1 MKKSIYLLY
10 SISVF
15 ILGLITGCTPTKV
28 FNLEPFGATN
38 STVINGRTV
47 VKESKDSV
55 DIVASFV
62 GLYHDYAVFD
72 IEVFNR
78 TNHDLLVAPK
88 DFMLKPF
95 NEDKTPYFYQN
106 QEYVGYLAIDPTEEI
121 IKLDNRMVKE
131 EKRIKTAKT
140 VNTILAI
147 AGAVTL
153 IAGATKSSGYR
164 ETASA
169 RNTMALGETMLRFG
183 LTKGAVD
190 RSLYYSRMDQYASE
204 KDVWQHQ
211 TFLKNVISPN
221 SSLRG
226 DVFIR
231 YTAAAPLMQISFPTQ
246 SDDIVIWF
254 EKGK

>member
-1 MKKSIYLLY
+1 MKKLTYIY
-10 SISVF
+10 SIVVLTVG
-15 ILGLITGCTPTKV
+15 IMTGCTPTRV

-38 STVINGRTV
+38 STVIDGRTI

-55 DIVASFV
+55 DVVASFV
-62 GLYHDYAVFD
+62 GLYQDYAVFD

-78 TNHDLLVAPK
+78 TNHDLMVSPK
-88 DFMLKPF
+88 DFRLTPL
-95 NEDKTPYFYQN
+95 NEDKTPYFYRE
-106 QEYVGYLAIDPTEEI
+106 QEQVGYLAIDPTEEI

-131 EKRIKTAKT
+131 EKRLKTAKT

-153 IAGATKSSGYR
+153 VAGATKSSGYR
-164 ETASA
+164 EAASV
-169 RNTMALGETMLRFG
+169 RNTMALGESMLRIG

-190 RSLYYSRMDQYASE
+190 RSVYYSRMDQYSSQ
-204 KDVWQHQ
+204 KDVWQQQ
-211 TFLKNVISPN
+211 TFLKNVIAPN

-231 YTAAAPLMQISFPTQ
+231 YTSSAPLMQMSYPVG

-254 EKGK
+254 ERGK

>member
-1 MKKSIYLLY
+1 MKKLTYLY
-10 SISVF
+10 SIVV
-15 ILGLITGCTPTKV
+15 LMVGTMTGCAPARV

-47 VKESKDSV
+47 VKESRDSV

-62 GLYHDYAVFD
+62 GLYQDYAVFD

-78 TNHDLLVAPK
+78 TNHDFLVSPK
-88 DFMLKPF
+88 DFKLTPL
-95 NEDKTPYFYQN
+95 NEDKTPYFYRD
-106 QEYVGYLAIDPTEEI
+106 QEQVGYLAIDPTEEI

-131 EKRIKTAKT
+131 ERRIKTAKT

-153 IAGATKSSGYR
+153 VAGATKSSGYR
-164 ETASA
+164 DAASA
-169 RNTMALGETMLRFG
+169 RNTMALGESMLRIG
-183 LTKGAVD
+183 LTKGAID
-190 RSLYYSRMDQYASE
+190 RSVYYSRMNQYASQ

-226 DVFIR
+226 DVFVR
-231 YTAAAPLMQISFPTQ
+231 YTSSAPLMQMSFPVE
-246 SDDIVIWF
+246 SDDILIWF
-254 EKGK
+254 ERGK